1 MLGDHCMAVI
11 RSVLTNVFLQSVSWY
26 IGLVQVAAA
35 LLTVAIYIMVF
46 MRKRSKK
53 NLKQQMR
60 LSGYEQS
67 RH

>member
-1 MLGDHCMAVI
+1 MAVI
-11 RSVLTNVFLQSVSWY
+11 RSVLINVFLQSVSWY

>member
-1 MLGDHCMAVI
+1 MAVI